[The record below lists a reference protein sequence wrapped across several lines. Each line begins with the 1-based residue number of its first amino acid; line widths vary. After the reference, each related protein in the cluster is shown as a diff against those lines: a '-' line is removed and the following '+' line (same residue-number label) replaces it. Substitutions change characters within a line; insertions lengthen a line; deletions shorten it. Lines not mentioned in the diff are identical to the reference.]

1 MKYNGASKTSWVL
14 IMDAWIFGFCV
25 VGGSVLFS
33 SLGVLLVRKRMTV
46 GNLKKHHE
54 VAGYLLSIVGTLYSV
69 LLGLIVVETQSK
81 FDQAIT
87 MSRQEADSCLDMFHL
102 AYAFPMPVRK
112 KLHDHLQEYLHTLVE
127 KEWDSVN
134 EEGNFQQLATHP
146 FRNICWELL
155 DFEPQTN
162 KEQQC
167 YEKYLDNIEELA
179 DGRRYR
185 LQVTHSGLPNVLWGV
200 LIAGGALTV
209 LFTYLFEVEDAK
221 AQILMT
227 ALVALALS
235 LNVLLVAL
243 FNNPYKGFL
252 RISSYAFKYD
262 LKVTKELLEERPD
275 K

>member
-1 MKYNGASKTSWVL
+1 
-14 IMDAWIFGFCV
+14 MDAWIFGAAV
-25 VGGSVLFS
+25 VGGAVLFS
-33 SLGVLLVRKRMTV
+33 SLGVVLVRRQMV
-46 GNLKKHHE
+46 IGNLKKHHE

-69 LLGLIVVETQSK
+69 LLGLIVVETQTK
-81 FDQAIT
+81 FDQAIA

-112 KLHDHLQEYLHTLVE
+112 KLHTYLQEYLQTLVD

-134 EEGNFQQLATHP
+134 EEGAFQQIAKHP
-146 FRNICWELL
+146 FRNICWTLL
-155 DFEPQTN
+155 DFDPQTA
-162 KEQQC
+162 KEQQV

-185 LQVTHSGLPNVLWGV
+185 LQVAHAGLPSVLWGV

-209 LFTYLFEVEDAK
+209 LFTYFFEVEDAW

-227 ALVALALS
+227 ALVSLALS

-252 RISSYAFKYD
+252 RISSYSFKYD
-262 LKVTKELLEERPD
+262 LKVTKELLQERPD
-275 K
+275 P